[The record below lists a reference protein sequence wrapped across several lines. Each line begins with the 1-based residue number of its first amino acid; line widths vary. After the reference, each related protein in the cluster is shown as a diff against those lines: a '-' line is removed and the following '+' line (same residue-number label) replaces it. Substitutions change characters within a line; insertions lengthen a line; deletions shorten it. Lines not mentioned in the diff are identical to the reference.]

1 MHFIEEFYLE
11 MGGLRAMGLHTSK
24 RMHFI
29 EEEIIRAQVF
39 RVGVLHTSKR
49 MHFIEDVGKRHL
61 TTLRLIACIR
71 QNVCTSLRMPLSFTV
86 PCTGHG
92 LAYVKTYALH

>member
-1 MHFIEEFYLE
+1 MHFIEEPVCLANCVCVSPLHTSKRMHFIE
-11 MGGLRAMGLHTSK
+11 ETPITRWAATATGLHTSK

-29 EEEIIRAQVF
+29 EEQVSVF
-39 RVGVLHTSKR
+39 DPESSGT
-49 MHFIEDVGKRHL
+49 
-61 TTLRLIACIR
+61 CIR